1 MPKDHSAPK
10 RTHGQTPENRA
21 KTLKK
26 YNSKP
31 SSKKKRAGNNAARAK
46 MIAAGKARKGDGK
59 DVHHKNNNP
68 LNNSMDNLIVQDAS
82 KNRSFK
88 RNSKGGHAKG

>member
-1 MPKDHSAPK
+1 MAKDRIAPK

-26 YNSKP
+26 YNAKP
-31 SSKKKRAGNNAARAK
+31 EVKKKRAGNNKARALMMK
-46 MIAAGKARKGDGK
+46 KGKVRKGDGK

-68 LNNSMDNLIVQDAS
+68 LSNRMDNLIVQDAS

-88 RNSKGGHAKG
+88 RNSKGGHR